1 MTWAFIRKLLGRGRV
16 PRSVGGTRAAGRA
29 RARTTIP
36 IVTGSQPI
44 VPAARPSMTIRSPV
58 APEPAAPDVVMEQ
71 LREGL
76 ARGLRMLD
84 SRLDPAQRASDLVPF
99 ARELRTNPVTA
110 IRQLPLA
117 AQRALAMLGD
127 EASTAS
133 LALLFEKDP
142 AITQS
147 LLVRANSAYYNPTG
161 KRVLSMSNAIT
172 RLGHGGVRNVL
183 IQNSLQGLVCR
194 PGGALDAMV
203 EQAWSHMVRTAP
215 LARAIAPDFGVDGE
229 KAFALGLLH
238 DVGKLV
244 TFDRLTAMRA
254 RNHRDVNVD
263 HATIVRALRLLHEPL
278 GGIAVHRWGLGPEAA
293 RAVGAHHREPIPA
306 QRDPMSEVLYVAERL
321 DLAQVRHVPFDAD
334 EVWRSGGLNGSQ
346 AIARSLAEKVRPAKA
361 S

>member
-44 VPAARPSMTIRSPV
+44 VLAARPSMT
-58 APEPAAPDVVMEQ
+58 
-71 LREGL
+71 
-76 ARGLRMLD
+76 
-84 SRLDPAQRASDLVPF
+84 
-99 ARELRTNPVTA
+99 

-244 TFDRLTAMRA
+244 TFDRLTASGAAGPGAGAPRA
-254 RNHRDVNVD
+254 
-263 HATIVRALRLLHEPL
+263 VRRRRGLAQRRTQRQP
-278 GGIAVHRWGLGPEAA
+278 GDRAVARREGPPRESVVARGAA
-293 RAVGAHHREPIPA
+293 RPPVPAPRRRSRAPDTRPPIAPS
-306 QRDPMSEVLYVAERL
+306 P
-321 DLAQVRHVPFDAD
+321 
-334 EVWRSGGLNGSQ
+334 RSPGNCRAG
-346 AIARSLAEKVRPAKA
+346 
-361 S
+361 

>member
-16 PRSVGGTRAAGRA
+16 LRSVGGTRAAGRA

-84 SRLDPAQRASDLVPF
+84 SGLDPAQRASDLVPF
-99 ARELRTNPVTA
+99 ARELRTNPATA

-161 KRVLSMSNAIT
+161 KRVLSMRWWS
-172 RLGHGGVRNVL
+172 
-183 IQNSLQGLVCR
+183 R
-194 PGGALDAMV
+194 PGATWCAPRPWPAPSRRTS
-203 EQAWSHMVRTAP
+203 AWTAKRP
-215 LARAIAPDFGVDGE
+215 SRWASSTTWASSSRS
-229 KAFALGLLH
+229 
-238 DVGKLV
+238 
-244 TFDRLTAMRA
+244 TASPR
-254 RNHRDVNVD
+254 
-263 HATIVRALRLLHEPL
+263 
-278 GGIAVHRWGLGPEAA
+278 
-293 RAVGAHHREPIPA
+293 
-306 QRDPMSEVLYVAERL
+306 AERL